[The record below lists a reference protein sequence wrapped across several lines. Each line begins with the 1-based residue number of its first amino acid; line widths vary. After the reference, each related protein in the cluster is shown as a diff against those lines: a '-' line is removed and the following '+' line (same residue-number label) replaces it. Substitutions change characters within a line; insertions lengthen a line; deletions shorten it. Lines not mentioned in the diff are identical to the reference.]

1 VVSRNPTLRPA
12 GISRP
17 DSEIDEAS
25 NGKAPLLTKRGF
37 SEKVILYKGHL
48 KNLQCSRT
56 MKRNTLIIIGPAPG
70 FHREAGV
77 FRCALK

>member
-37 SEKVILYKGHL
+37 SEKVDTCYAWTQSTRFLLMDLAAWQHVRL
-48 KNLQCSRT
+48 F
-56 MKRNTLIIIGPAPG
+56 LIMI
-70 FHREAGV
+70 FLV
-77 FRCALK
+77 

>member
-1 VVSRNPTLRPA
+1 VVVSRNPTLRPA

-37 SEKVILYKGHL
+37 SEKVVFLYI
-48 KNLQCSRT
+48 
-56 MKRNTLIIIGPAPG
+56 TLLLCIFI
-70 FHREAGV
+70 E
-77 FRCALK
+77 